1 MNTLNKYFVYGTLRP
16 DVEAPWSDLVH
27 RNPQFKL
34 KYYKAY
40 LPYSKMFF
48 NKAIGFAVTIY
59 DKELYSE
66 NDRTMGYILE
76 TDSPQ
81 VTLSVFDEIEKYPE
95 MCDRFEEACYNKEN
109 SSYEMVYYYSQK
121 KEFVNSSDLEDFQV
135 NDYMDLVQKTNQA
148 IGKSLPLA

>member
-66 NDRTMGYILE
+66 DDRTMGYILE

-81 VTLSVFDEIEKYPE
+81 VTLSVLTRLKSIPKCVIDL
-95 MCDRFEEACYNKEN
+95 
-109 SSYEMVYYYSQK
+109 K
-121 KEFVNSSDLEDFQV
+121 KHAITKKI
-135 NDYMDLVQKTNQA
+135 LVMKWF
-148 IGKSLPLA
+148 IIIHKKKSL